1 MRGKIGLPTLAF
13 VVASTLP
20 PFACAAEDAPA
31 WVREAAATAMPKYD
45 AKVPAVVLLNEQ
57 HLTVDDNGRRTCT
70 TRRAVRVLSRD
81 GREYA
86 RAAEIYLTGTGKVR
100 ELHGWLVPPSGE
112 VRRYGKD
119 KTADVALVE
128 NDVYNDYRV
137 RAILAEHDADPGSV
151 FAYEAISEDKSI
163 FTQWLWEFQDRL
175 PALRSRFV
183 LSLPGGWRAETFT
196 FNADTLQP
204 MVTEGT
210 YTWELKNLP
219 FLESEPASP
228 DFSTLAPWLGVS
240 FVPPNGARGAGPSF
254 TSWADVSRFQTEV
267 AEPQQTSTDSMGEK
281 TRALVSNGT
290 TEFERI
296 AALGRYVQ
304 NVKYIAISTR
314 LGRGGGYRPHPAAE
328 VFTKSYG
335 DCKDKANLMRTML
348 KIAGIPSYLVA
359 IYSGARTHVREAW
372 PSPWQFNHM
381 ILAVK
386 VSPQTVEPSVIEHPQ
401 LGRLM
406 IFDPTDE
413 MTPPGYLPDYEQDS
427 LALVLAGDSGALVR
441 IPVTPPSANR
451 VEREADVTLDA
462 EGTISAKAREHSY
475 GERAANA
482 RRSFVRNSR
491 PDYLKRIEHWVASTA
506 TEATVSKVEPEPAKN
521 GTEFNLGI
529 EFSAPRYAQ
538 MLQGRLMM
546 FKPAVLAR
554 TTQYPF
560 ADEKRKYPVVLD
572 SESYSETVRV
582 TLPAGFEVDEM
593 PESAKL
599 DAPFGTYRC
608 SYAVNGDKL
617 LFTRSL
623 EVKATTVPAAEYG
636 RVREFFGQVVGSEQS
651 PVVLVKR

>member
-1 MRGKIGLPTLAF
+1 MRRKIGAQTFAF
-13 VVASTLP
+13 VAALTLP
-20 PFACAAEDAPA
+20 PFVSAADDAPA
-31 WVREAAATAMPKYD
+31 WVREAAATVMPKYD

-70 TRRAVRVLSRD
+70 TRRAVRILSRD

-86 RAAEIYLTGTGKVR
+86 RAMETYLTGTGKVR
-100 ELHGWLVPPSGE
+100 ELHGWLVPPSGD

-119 KTADVALVE
+119 KTADIALVE
-128 NDVYNDYRV
+128 NDVYNEYRV
-137 RAILAEHDADPGSV
+137 RAIFAERDADPGSV

-183 LSLPGGWRAETFT
+183 LSLPGSWRAETFT
-196 FNADTLQP
+196 FNADTVQP

-228 DFSTLAPWLGVS
+228 DFGTLAPWLGVS
-240 FVPPNGARGAGPSF
+240 FIPPNGSRSAGPSF

-267 AEPQQTSTDSMGEK
+267 AEPQQTTTDAMGEK
-281 TRALVSNGT
+281 TRALVSNGA
-290 TEFERI
+290 TEFDRI
-296 AALGRYVQ
+296 AAVGRYIQ
-304 NVKYIAISTR
+304 NVKYIGISTR

-348 KIAGIPSYLVA
+348 KIAGVPSYLVA
-359 IYSGARTHVREAW
+359 IYSGARTHVRDAW

-386 VSPQTVEPSVIEHPQ
+386 VSPQTVAPSVIEHPQ
-401 LGRLM
+401 FGRLL

-413 MTPPGYLPDYEQDS
+413 MTAPGYLPEYEQDS
-427 LALVLAGDSGALVR
+427 LALVLAGDSGALLR
-441 IPVTPPSANR
+441 MPVTPPSANR
-451 VEREADVTLDA
+451 VEREAEVTLDA
-462 EGTISAKAREHSY
+462 EGSISARAREHSY

-482 RRSFVRNSR
+482 RRSFARYSR
-491 PDYLKRIEHWVASTA
+491 PDYVKRIEHWVASTA
-506 TEATVSKVEPEPAKN
+506 TEAAVSKVEPEPAKD

-529 EFSAPRYAQ
+529 EFAAPRYAQ

-560 ADEKRKYPVVLD
+560 AAEKRKYPVVLD

-593 PESAKL
+593 PDSAKL
-599 DAPFGTYRC
+599 DAPFGTYRF
-608 SYAVNGDKL
+608 SYAVNGGVL

-636 RVREFFGQVVGSEQS
+636 RVREFFGQVLGSEQS
-651 PVVLVKR
+651 PVVLVKK